1 MRALHCIVMAVS
13 LSSLLTVSPVTSAAG
28 QISVYA
34 AGSLRGPLTEAAQ
47 SYEQASGVKVAL
59 VFGASG
65 LLKERIEK
73 GETADV
79 FASANT
85 EHPQALAASGRMA
98 TPVTF
103 TRNRMCALSA
113 PTIEVT
119 SATLL
124 DRMLQSGIKLGT
136 STPKA
141 DPAGDYAWKIFE
153 KAEKIVPGAF
163 ANLSTKALKLTGGP
177 DSPPPPKDRSGYGEL
192 VATGKADI
200 FLLYC
205 TSALQAVKEQPQLR
219 QVALPHSLAVS
230 ADYGVAIAKNAG
242 SGAQG
247 FVDYLVSNAGQKS
260 FARFGFARVA
270 GSHLTIQLPSWQARQ
285 LSYADIQKLEP
296 FNVSAKAHGK
306 SHEWQGT
313 KLITLLESAGFK
325 FEKPSGGGASV
336 RQYLILEAD
345 DGYKVVFAMGELDP
359 IITTSPPMVAWHQDG
374 KPLSADEAPLRL
386 IVAGDPRGAR
396 QVRKISRITVGQFD

>member
-1 MRALHCIVMAVS
+1 MAMVLGLAASLGVS
-13 LSSLLTVSPVTSAAG
+13 LTTSAAG
-28 QISVYA
+28 QINVYA

-47 SYEQASGVKVAL
+47 AYEQASGVKVVL

-73 GETADV
+73 GESADV

-85 EHPQALAASGRMA
+85 EHPQALADSGRMA

-103 TRNRMCALSA
+103 TRNQMCALAA
-113 PTIEVT
+113 PAIAVT
-119 SATLL
+119 SETLL
-124 DRMLQSGIKLGT
+124 DRMLQNSVKLGT

-141 DPAGDYAWKIFE
+141 DPSGDYAWKVFE
-153 KAEKIVPGAF
+153 KAERVSPGAF
-163 ANLSTKALKLTGGP
+163 ASLSAKALKLTGGP

-205 TSALQAVKEQPQLR
+205 TSAVQAVKDQTQLR
-219 QVALPHSLAVS
+219 QIALPRSLAVW
-230 ADYGVAIAKNAG
+230 ADYGVAIAKNANP
-242 SGAQG
+242 GAQG
-247 FVDYLVSNAGQKS
+247 FVDYLVSDAGQKS

-270 GSHLTIQLPSWQARQ
+270 GSRLTIQLPSGQTREI
-285 LSYADIQKLEP
+285 SHADIQKLEP
-296 FNVSAKAHGK
+296 FKVSAKAHGK

-313 KLITLLESAGFK
+313 KLLTLLESADIK

-336 RQYLILEAD
+336 RQYLILEGD

-359 IITTSPPMVAWHQDG
+359 IMTTSPPMVAWLQDG

-396 QVRKISRITVGQFD
+396 QVRKISRITVGQID

>member
-1 MRALHCIVMAVS
+1 MAMVLGLAASLGVS
-13 LSSLLTVSPVTSAAG
+13 LTTSAAG
-28 QISVYA
+28 QINVYA

-47 SYEQASGVKVAL
+47 AYEQASGVKVVL

-73 GETADV
+73 GESADV

-85 EHPQALAASGRMA
+85 EHPQALADSGRMA

-103 TRNRMCALSA
+103 TRNQMCALAA
-113 PTIEVT
+113 PAIAVT
-119 SATLL
+119 SETLL
-124 DRMLQSGIKLGT
+124 DRMLQNSVKLGT

-141 DPAGDYAWKIFE
+141 DPSGDYAWKVFE
-153 KAEKIVPGAF
+153 KAERVSPGAF
-163 ANLSTKALKLTGGP
+163 ASLSAKALKLTGGP

-205 TSALQAVKEQPQLR
+205 TSAVQAVKDQTQLR
-219 QVALPHSLAVS
+219 QIALPRSLAVW
-230 ADYGVAIAKNAG
+230 ADYGVAIAKNANP
-242 SGAQG
+242 GAQG
-247 FVDYLVSNAGQKS
+247 FVDYLVSDAGQKS

-270 GSHLTIQLPSWQARQ
+270 GSRLTIQLPSGQTREI
-285 LSYADIQKLEP
+285 SHADIQKLEP
-296 FNVSAKAHGK
+296 FKVSAKAHGK

-313 KLITLLESAGFK
+313 KLLTLLESADIK

-336 RQYLILEAD
+336 RQYLILEGD

-359 IITTSPPMVAWHQDG
+359 IMTTSPPMVAWLQDG

-386 IVAGDPRGAR
+386 IVAGEPRGAR
-396 QVRKISRITVGQFD
+396 QVRKISRITVGQID

>member
-1 MRALHCIVMAVS
+1 MAMVLGLAASLGVS
-13 LSSLLTVSPVTSAAG
+13 LTTSAAG
-28 QISVYA
+28 QINVYA

-47 SYEQASGVKVAL
+47 AYEQASGVKVVL

-73 GETADV
+73 GESADV

-85 EHPQALAASGRMA
+85 EHPQALADSGRMA

-103 TRNRMCALSA
+103 TRNQMCALAA
-113 PTIEVT
+113 PAIAVT
-119 SATLL
+119 SETLL
-124 DRMLQSGIKLGT
+124 DRMLQNSVKLGT

-141 DPAGDYAWKIFE
+141 DPSGDYAWKVFE
-153 KAEKIVPGAF
+153 KAERVSPGAF
-163 ANLSTKALKLTGGP
+163 ASLSAKALKLTGGP

-205 TSALQAVKEQPQLR
+205 TSAVQAVKDQTQLR
-219 QVALPHSLAVS
+219 QIALPRSLAVW
-230 ADYGVAIAKNAG
+230 ADYGVAIAKNANP
-242 SGAQG
+242 GAQG
-247 FVDYLVSNAGQKS
+247 FVDYLVSDAGQKS

-270 GSHLTIQLPSWQARQ
+270 GSRLTIQLPSGQTREI
-285 LSYADIQKLEP
+285 SHADIQKLEP
-296 FNVSAKAHGK
+296 FKVSAKAHCK

-313 KLITLLESAGFK
+313 KLLTLLESADIK

-336 RQYLILEAD
+336 RQYLILEGD

-359 IITTSPPMVAWHQDG
+359 IMTTSPPMVAWLQDG

-386 IVAGDPRGAR
+386 IVAGEPRGAR
-396 QVRKISRITVGQFD
+396 QVRKISRITVGQID